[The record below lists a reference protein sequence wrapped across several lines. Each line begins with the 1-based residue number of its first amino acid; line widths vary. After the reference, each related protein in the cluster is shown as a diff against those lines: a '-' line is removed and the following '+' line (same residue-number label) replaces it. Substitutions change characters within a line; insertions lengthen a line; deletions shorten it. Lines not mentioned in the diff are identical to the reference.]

1 VDSRGEAARDVDKD
15 GIMQCM
21 VVESRRSQMLK
32 GLLDPCILAVIATEE
47 AYGYEIVR
55 RLTVAGL
62 GDVAEGS
69 AYPALA
75 RLERG
80 GLLASRRVE
89 SDSGPPRKYYR
100 LTPSGRATLE
110 EWTRDWRKLSVAV
123 STVLGASPAPGKE

>member
-1 VDSRGEAARDVDKD
+1 
-15 GIMQCM
+15 MHCM
-21 VVESRRSQMLK
+21 VVEPRRSQMLK
-32 GLLDPCILAVIATEE
+32 GLLDPCILAVIAAEE

-55 RLTVAGL
+55 RLNVAGL
-62 GDVAEGS
+62 GDVADGS

-75 RLERG
+75 RLERR

-110 EWTRDWRKLSVAV
+110 DWTREWRKLAAAV
-123 STVLGASPAPGKE
+123 SNVLGTALEPGEGMEP